1 MSTITQYASGAASF
15 TRASYRLLPVRAE
28 RPSYSDPADGPPRTW
43 AGVID
48 DLLALRGLEDDWDG
62 QGAPAPE
69 PAVVD
74 TALAVATDFRSAGLE
89 PAHRAVA
96 GVNGTVV
103 MEWFSASMYCEVE
116 VIAPDRVEG
125 RLVNRESG
133 EVTEFLL
140 PR

>member
-1 MSTITQYASGAASF
+1 MSTITQYASGAAAF

-28 RPSYSDPADGPPRTW
+28 RPSFSDAADGPARTW

-74 TALAVATDFRSAGLE
+74 TALTVATDFRSDGLA
-89 PAHRAVA
+89 PPDRAVA

-103 MEWFSASMYCEVE
+103 LEWFSPKTYCEIE
-116 VIAPDRVEG
+116 ITAPGQVEG

-133 EVTEFLL
+133 EVTKFLL